1 MRVLTPY
8 TLALW
13 LVYAGLLLWCLRRA
27 RQMPFLVAYLAF
39 AGVRTGVLGVVA
51 VNASPTR
58 YWDFYWPLQA
68 IGYTLSA
75 MLALSLILSV
85 THSPRR
91 RIDLQVSIVLIF
103 LLSFCTCLGGG
114 EWKPW
119 LTVAHW
125 CDVAVM
131 WGLLYSLVWQHDSWD
146 SPLSDRALKLSMG
159 LLVGFG
165 GHAFCGLL
173 QGNHDPAPWLRA
185 LYQLAGV
192 AQLIVWAVALGTGR
206 RHRSPIVPLQCA
218 GAGSG

>member
-13 LVYAGLLLWCLRRA
+13 LVYAGLLLWCLRKS
-27 RQMPFLVAYLAF
+27 RQMPFLATYLAF
-39 AGVRTGVLGVVA
+39 AGVRTAVLGVVA

-68 IGYTLSA
+68 IGYTLSV

-103 LLSFCTCLGGG
+103 LLPFCTCLGGS
-114 EWKPW
+114 EWKSW

-131 WGLLYSLVWQHDSWD
+131 WGLLYSLVWHHDSWD
-146 SPLSDRALKLSMG
+146 SPLADRALKLSVG
-159 LLVGFG
+159 ILIGFG
-165 GHAFCGLL
+165 GHVFCGLL

-185 LYQLAGV
+185 LYQIAGI
-192 AQLIVWAVALGTGR
+192 AQLLTWALALETAR
-206 RHRSPIVPLQCA
+206 PRPRQITPLRSA
-218 GAGSG
+218 GAGLG

>member
-1 MRVLTPY
+1 MIAP
-8 TLALW
+8 LW
-13 LVYAGLLLWCLRRA
+13 IIGLLLYAWCGWQIKRLRLLRT
-27 RQMPFLVAYLAF
+27 MPFLAVYVAFGAF
-39 AGVRTGVLGVVA
+39 RTVTLMVVA
-51 VNASPTR
+51 STSPPTR

-103 LLSFCTCLGGG
+103 LLPFCTCLGGG

-185 LYQLAGV
+185 SYQLAGI
-192 AQLIVWAVALGTGR
+192 AQLTVWAVALGTGR